1 LEATWFKLRCVSK
14 SFELFT
20 LDRTQS
26 LSRPDG
32 SGQY

>member
-1 LEATWFKLRCVSK
+1 LEATWFKLHHVSK

-20 LDRTQS
+20 LDRTRS
-26 LSRPDG
+26 LSRSDA